1 MKPIFAPWRM
11 EYITSRKKPGCVFCD
26 LPGLG
31 VGEES
36 LVLGLNDHAY
46 VVLNRYPYVSGH
58 VMVIPYR
65 HVEDPLDLTPEEWRA
80 MNDLVRPVVRAL
92 RNEYRP
98 HGFNIGMNVGVAAG
112 AGIHEHIH
120 AHVIPRWTGDNN
132 LISVLTDTRVIPES
146 LSETWRRLEPAF
158 RTVHPCK
165 EGETR

>member
-11 EYITSRKKPGCVFCD
+11 DYITSKKPSDCVFCN
-26 LPGLG
+26 LPRLG

-58 VMVIPYR
+58 VMIIPYR
-65 HVEDPLDLTPEEWRA
+65 HVEDPGDLAPEEWRA

-92 RNEYRP
+92 KTEYRP

-120 AHVIPRWTGDNN
+120 IHVIPRWTGDNN
-132 LISVLTDTRVIPES
+132 LIAVLADTRVIPES
-146 LSETWRRLEPAF
+146 LSETWRRLESAF
-158 RTVHPCK
+158 RTLSK
-165 EGETR
+165 EGDR